1 MSDLVRRR
9 CAPPSTRLPPA
20 FPGALLADGCGSGR
34 TFHRRERE
42 RERRLHGLPRGA
54 SGSPASDYG
63 INSRCSVSRWV
74 EQCVNHLS
82 ISGNRLL
89 RQKTEASEGGGTN
102 REPLRDEGAPTCTSP
117 QLVLDQQVVHAAAA
131 RKFWRVQEDQD
142 DVHVIGRDLSE
153 TLRGWRRTL

>member
-9 CAPPSTRLPPA
+9 RAPPSTRLPPA
-20 FPGALLADGCGSGR
+20 FPGALLVDGCGSGR
-34 TFHRRERE
+34 TFHRRE

-89 RQKTEASEGGGTN
+89 RHRDGGFRGGGGQTASLSGM
-102 REPLRDEGAPTCTSP
+102 RAHQRARLPSLCWTSRWFTPLLPVSSGVSRKTRTTSM
-117 QLVLDQQVVHAAAA
+117 
-131 RKFWRVQEDQD
+131 
-142 DVHVIGRDLSE
+142 
-153 TLRGWRRTL
+153 